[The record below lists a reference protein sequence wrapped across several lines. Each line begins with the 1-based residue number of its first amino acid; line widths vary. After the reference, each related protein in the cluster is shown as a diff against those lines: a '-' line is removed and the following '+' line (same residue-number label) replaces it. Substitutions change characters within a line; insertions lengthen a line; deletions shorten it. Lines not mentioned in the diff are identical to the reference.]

1 MDECSAVID
10 GRLSDVLDTNHSG
23 LNKYASEND
32 PNMIKIAEVLGK
44 MIRSAKSKVE
54 HRAATLQGTKTSI

>member
-1 MDECSAVID
+1 MEKSSAVID

-32 PNMIKIAEVLGK
+32 PNMIKIAEVLAD
-44 MIRSAKSKVE
+44 MVRSATLKVE
-54 HRAATLQGTKTSI
+54 QRAATLQGTKISI